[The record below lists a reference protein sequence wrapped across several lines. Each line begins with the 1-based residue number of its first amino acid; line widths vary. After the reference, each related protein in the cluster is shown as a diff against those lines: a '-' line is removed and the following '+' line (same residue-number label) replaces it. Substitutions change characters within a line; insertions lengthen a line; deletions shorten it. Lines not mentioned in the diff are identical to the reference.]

1 MPKFISIL
9 NSWHLSLTSSH
20 LLVMWV
26 TLEMFETIKVAQS
39 AGDSRQ
45 TCLLVSQKMDL
56 EFGIF
61 LYVPH
66 T

>member
-1 MPKFISIL
+1 
-9 NSWHLSLTSSH
+9 
-20 LLVMWV
+20 MWV
-26 TLEMFETIKVAQS
+26 TLEMFETIKVAQY

-61 LYVPH
+61 LHVPH